1 MNEGVMKN
9 SCSKGSPGAVEKQ
22 RKRLNQRQKARILL
36 FFYVAF
42 LTVIAILRVVIQ
54 NAAIVTK

>member
-22 RKRLNQRQKARILL
+22 RKRLNQRQKARI
-36 FFYVAF
+36 
-42 LTVIAILRVVIQ
+42 
-54 NAAIVTK
+54 